1 MVLGFAAYGAAG
13 LALAFF
19 IGFELGVEFGG
30 EANIDVAASLVD
42 DDGSFEFCEPILA
55 NMKDCD
61 YDSRVGS
68 IDEPAGWDS

>member
-1 MVLGFAAYGAAG
+1 MLGLAAYGAAG

-19 IGFELGVEFGG
+19 IGFELGVEFRG
-30 EANIDVAASLVD
+30 EPNINLVVSLVD

-61 YDSRVGS
+61 
-68 IDEPAGWDS
+68 